1 MIDKKQFKDLY
12 GFNSGSIKWVPKG
25 GELLECIGQR
35 VIRIHFEKD
44 ENGDF
49 TSTETQ
55 ALIKSIGEY
64 SDKKMTYQIT
74 YTLPDSNEPLKEY
87 KEEIIPE
94 GFGTGIIAQEEGRE
108 MNRFIPGHIHLK
120 VVKEDLFY
128 SYLEKLFK
136 ERPTLSKEELYEID
150 RHKEQ
155 SRFLKY
161 SKNIRIVGEVDGEIC
176 SFRIGSLKIRKN
188 DKDTSRLTVYD
199 ADDEKKSLSIVL
211 SEGDTEYNIPELGKF
226 KVIDIQSK
234 DEESEVSN

>member
-49 TSTETQ
+49 TSTVTQ

-94 GFGTGIIAQEEGRE
+94 GFGTSIISQEEGRE

-128 SYLEKLFK
+128 SYLEKLFR

-155 SRFLKY
+155 SRFL
-161 SKNIRIVGEVDGEIC
+161 NIVGEVDGEIC

-199 ADDEKKSLSIVL
+199 ANDEKKSLSIVL
-211 SEGDTEYNIPELGKF
+211 KEGDTEYDIPELGKF
-226 KVIDIQSK
+226 KVIDIQSR
-234 DEESEVSN
+234 DEESEISN